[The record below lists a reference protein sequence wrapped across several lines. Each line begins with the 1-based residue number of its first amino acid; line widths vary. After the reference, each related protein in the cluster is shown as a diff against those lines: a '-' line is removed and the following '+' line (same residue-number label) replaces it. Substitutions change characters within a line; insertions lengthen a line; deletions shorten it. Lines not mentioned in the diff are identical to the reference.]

1 VKVKVASLVL
11 NNFTHDNRVLKE
23 CVTLQNN
30 GYDVT
35 VLAYHEP
42 GLEEHEEMM
51 GIKIHRIKLT
61 SKEWSRNRI
70 LQIFKF
76 LEFMYR
82 IIREHQHHDIYHCND
97 LNALPIG
104 YVIKR
109 FFQKRAKIVYDAHE
123 YETERNGLSKLDR
136 RFSQFL
142 ERRLISNAN
151 SVITV
156 SQGIAEEYQR
166 LYGVKAE
173 VIMNCPIY
181 SEVPSSNVLREKL
194 GIADG
199 AKIFIYLGAI
209 VNGRGVE
216 GTLEAFKS
224 IEDPNMVIVFLGYGT
239 LVDMVK
245 DAASKHDNI
254 YFHEAVSMLELMKYT
269 AGADYGLSLIENI
282 CLSYYYS
289 LPNKFFEYIM
299 AGVPVIATNLHEMK
313 KIIEEDGVGH
323 ITESNSSDS
332 ILNAVNEMAK
342 KDKGAFQTALA
353 VAAKRYSWEQQ
364 ESRLLNLY
372 ANLGVS

>member
-1 VKVKVASLVL
+1 
-11 NNFTHDNRVLKE
+11 
-23 CVTLQNN
+23 
-30 GYDVT
+30 
-35 VLAYHEP
+35 
-42 GLEEHEEMM
+42 
-51 GIKIHRIKLT
+51 
-61 SKEWSRNRI
+61 
-70 LQIFKF
+70 
-76 LEFMYR
+76 
-82 IIREHQHHDIYHCND
+82 
-97 LNALPIG
+97 
-104 YVIKR
+104 
-109 FFQKRAKIVYDAHE
+109 
-123 YETERNGLSKLDR
+123 
-136 RFSQFL
+136 
-142 ERRLISNAN
+142 
-151 SVITV
+151 
-156 SQGIAEEYQR
+156 
-166 LYGVKAE
+166 
-173 VIMNCPIY
+173 
-181 SEVPSSNVLREKL
+181 
-194 GIADG
+194 
-199 AKIFIYLGAI
+199 
-209 VNGRGVE
+209 VE

-342 KDKGAFQTALA
+342 KDKGAFQTALS